1 MVSKSTLALLA
12 ALAALGVASPAF
24 AQAAYNGPQYHSQR
38 GRVIV
43 HRAPLYDTTVTPSNW
58 PVDAEGSAAARGN
71 SH

>member
-12 ALAALGVASPAF
+12 AVAAFGIASPAF
-24 AQAAYNGPQYHSQR
+24 AQDAYNGPQYDAPH

-43 HRAPLYDTTVTPSNW
+43 RGGQLYDSTVAPNDW
-58 PVDAEGSAAARGN
+58 NFDAEGSAAARGN